1 MSDLHDLIA
10 RASVLAYQQGRKDER
25 INILKLADEAAV
37 RKDNGDYVY
46 LSDLNDYIN
55 NDEEKRNEKRN
66 SKEN

>member
-37 RKDNGDYVY
+37 RNDNGDYVY
-46 LSDLNDYIN
+46 ISDLSDYIN

-66 SKEN
+66 SQKD

>member
-37 RKDNGDYVY
+37 RNDNGDYVY
-46 LSDLNDYIN
+46 ISDLNDYID

-66 SKEN
+66 SQKD

>member
-37 RKDNGDYVY
+37 RNDNGDYVY
-46 LSDLNDYIN
+46 ISDLNDYIN

-66 SKEN
+66 SQKD